1 MLKIALAVAT
11 LIAAPALAQQA
22 AAPQPQ
28 PQPQPA
34 KAPKYER
41 IVCRTM
47 METGSLIKKH
57 KTCKSLAA
65 WDREADAV
73 RANGVSD
80 SCSKRGE
87 GGICS

>member
-22 AAPQPQ
+22 AA